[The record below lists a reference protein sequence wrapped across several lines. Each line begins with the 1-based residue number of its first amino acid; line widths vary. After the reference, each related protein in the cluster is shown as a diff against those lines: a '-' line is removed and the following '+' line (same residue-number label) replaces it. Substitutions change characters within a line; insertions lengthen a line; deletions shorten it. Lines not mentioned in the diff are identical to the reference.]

1 MLPLLAEQHDGGV
14 PYAHVAIVVG
24 AMAATIVFLVGWIR
38 NLWIEA
44 KKENA
49 DRETKNLALIER
61 IVTVMER
68 NTQSNLTMTEQFRM
82 FAERYGHGRAA

>member
-1 MLPLLAEQHDGGV
+1 MPPPLAEQSEGGV
-14 PYAHVAIVVG
+14 PYAHVAIVVT
-24 AMAATIVFLVGWIR
+24 AMAGTIVFLVGWIR

-61 IVTVMER
+61 VVTVNER
-68 NTQSNLTMTEQFRM
+68 TTQAIVALTAEVKT
-82 FAERYGHGRAA
+82 FAERYGRGKP